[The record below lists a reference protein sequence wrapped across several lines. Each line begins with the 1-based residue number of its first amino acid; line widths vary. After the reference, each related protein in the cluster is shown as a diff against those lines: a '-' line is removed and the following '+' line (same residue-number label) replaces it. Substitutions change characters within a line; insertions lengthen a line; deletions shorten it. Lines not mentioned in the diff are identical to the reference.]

1 MIQTSRLHWL
11 TIDQESSLQT
21 APVCWSKWPGRRGN
35 ACFFATPRELGVE
48 QLDFGHV
55 RKGRNEK
62 KTGGPGVS
70 RTRDPSFRKRM
81 LYPSELRGHVL
92 NSTVWLRKCTPR
104 FVLRGS
110 YPPSAIGQPIC
121 ILCWRECSPE
131 IPPVVHQFPATEIE
145 RPGVYLL
152 LALRAPDLKGR
163 ESY

>member
-1 MIQTSRLHWL
+1 
-11 TIDQESSLQT
+11 
-21 APVCWSKWPGRRGN
+21 
-35 ACFFATPRELGVE
+35 
-48 QLDFGHV
+48 
-55 RKGRNEK
+55 
-62 KTGGPGVS
+62 
-70 RTRDPSFRKRM
+70 M

-110 YPPSAIGQPIC
+110 YLQVLLGSPFASSAGENFPPRFHLSSI
-121 ILCWRECSPE
+121 S
-131 IPPVVHQFPATEIE
+131 PATEIE